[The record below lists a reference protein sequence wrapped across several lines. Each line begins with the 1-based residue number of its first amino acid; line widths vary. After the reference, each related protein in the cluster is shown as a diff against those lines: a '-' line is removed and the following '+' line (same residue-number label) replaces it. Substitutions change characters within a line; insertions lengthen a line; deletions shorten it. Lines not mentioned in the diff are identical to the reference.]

1 MLENMCVFYDARS
14 DISWSISN
22 AFYFF
27 IQKALGL
34 IFMFGLISVAGQL
47 SEDRV
52 WLCSY
57 LINISTFSPI
67 IKRSD
72 LAQFCQ
78 EVKGFSKS

>member
-22 AFYFF
+22 AFYSKSFGTHF
-27 IQKALGL
+27 HD
-34 IFMFGLISVAGQL
+34 FGLISVAGQL

-57 LINISTFSPI
+57 LINISTF
-67 IKRSD
+67 
-72 LAQFCQ
+72 
-78 EVKGFSKS
+78 